1 MNRFAFLAAFFVA
14 CSLSA
19 QRLAPPAAPDAQLQ
33 VYGSK
38 YYIIR
43 TDLPAETVKEVVIR
57 MNKMAEEYHARTQGF
72 SGEIRERLPFYLFKT
87 HEEYLR
93 AGGLPGSAGVF
104 DGSKLMAVAGEQ
116 PTSRTWHVVQHEG
129 FHQFAHAVI
138 RGELPT
144 WLDEGIAEYF
154 GESLFTGD
162 AFVSGVVPPWRLRRL
177 QEEIKAGRLKS
188 IKDIMLTSH
197 EQWNG
202 RLSIENYD
210 EAWSM
215 VHFLAHGEDGRY
227 QDAFVSFMRLIGRGI
242 PWPVAW
248 KQTFGDASGFEQRW
262 REYWLK
268 QPPSPTHELYVRAAA
283 ETFNSFLARATAL
296 KQHFTGFG
304 EFLSAAKSGTLQTG
318 QTIDDWLPPSLA
330 RQAAEIAE
338 KLDVTWSLQNG
349 ADHMPRAVCVL
360 SDGRRFIG
368 NYTLRGGRI
377 TSIGLDIDDTAS
389 VIAQAQSLI
398 DQGNKPQARAL
409 LQRALRAHPNSPQAE
424 QVRKLIKQTS

>member
-1 MNRFAFLAAFFVA
+1 MNRLAFLAALLVA
-14 CSLSA
+14 CSVNG
-19 QRLAPPAAPDAQLQ
+19 QRLAPPAMPDSTLQ

-43 TDLPAETVKEVVIR
+43 TDLPPEQVKEVVIR

-72 SGEIRERLPFYLFKT
+72 SGDIRERLPFYLFKDRD
-87 HEEYLR
+87 EYLR
-93 AGGLPGSAGVF
+93 AGGLPGSGGVF
-104 DGSKLMAVAGEQ
+104 DGSKLMAVAGDQ

-162 AFVSGVVPPWRLRRL
+162 AFVSGVVPPWRLQRL
-177 QEEIKAGRLKS
+177 KEEIKAARLKS
-188 IKDIMLTSH
+188 IKDIMLTTH

-215 VHFLAHGEDGRY
+215 VHFLAHGENGRY
-227 QDAFVSFMRLIGRGI
+227 QDAFVTFMKLIGRGI
-242 PWPVAW
+242 PWAVAW

-262 REYWLK
+262 REYWLN
-268 QPPSPTHELYVRAAA
+268 QPASPTHELYIRAAA

-296 KQHFTGFG
+296 KQHFGGFD

-318 QTIDDWLPPSLA
+318 ETMDDWLPPSLA
-330 RQAAEIAE
+330 RQAAEIASN
-338 KLDVTWSLQNG
+338 LDVNWSLEPG
-349 ADHMPRAVCVL
+349 ADRLPTIVCAL
-360 SDGRRFIG
+360 PDGRRFIG

-377 TSIGLDIDDTAS
+377 ISIGLEIDDTAS
-389 VIAQAQSLI
+389 AIAQAQSLI
-398 DQGNKPQARAL
+398 DQGKKPQARAL
-409 LQRALRAHPNSPQAE
+409 LQRALRAHANSPLAE
-424 QVRKLIKQTS
+424 QVRKLMRQAS